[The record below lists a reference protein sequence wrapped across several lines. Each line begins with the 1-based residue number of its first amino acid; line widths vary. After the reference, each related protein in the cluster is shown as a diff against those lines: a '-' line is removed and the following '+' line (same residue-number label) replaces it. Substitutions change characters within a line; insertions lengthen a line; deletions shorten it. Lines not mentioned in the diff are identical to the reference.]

1 MPFYGEKPA
10 EATFYARQERMEIVA
25 WTPPPPPGDE
35 LCQALTGKTEN
46 QLVRDI
52 LDGRYNHI
60 LEKEETHEKIHL

>member
-1 MPFYGEKPA
+1 MAFYGERPA
-10 EATFYARQERMEIVA
+10 GATFYARQGRMEIVA